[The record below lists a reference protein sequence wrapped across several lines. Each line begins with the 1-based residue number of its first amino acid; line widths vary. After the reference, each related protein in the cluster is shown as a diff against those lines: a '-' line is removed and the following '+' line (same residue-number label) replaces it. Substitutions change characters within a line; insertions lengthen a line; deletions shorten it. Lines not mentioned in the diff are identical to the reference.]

1 MLMITGA
8 HITKDTTKKYISL
21 QIEDIY
27 PNISLL
33 EQMPILG
40 KNILSSQWIKKGRY
54 RASHRKF
61 YKVKTKAFVTV

>member
-40 KNILSSQWIKKGRY
+40 KNILSSQ
-54 RASHRKF
+54 
-61 YKVKTKAFVTV
+61 